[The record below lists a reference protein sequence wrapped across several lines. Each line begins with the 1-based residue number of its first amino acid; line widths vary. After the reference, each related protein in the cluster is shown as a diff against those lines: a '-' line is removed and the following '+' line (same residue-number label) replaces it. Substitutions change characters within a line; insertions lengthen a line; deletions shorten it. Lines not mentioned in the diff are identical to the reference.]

1 MFYRVMPKCTL
12 NGRGL
17 SSRGYVSWMPL
28 LLLPG
33 NVAGTPPTGNVP
45 VRGWHRL
52 VTQEP
57 DYPLT
62 AEPHSVQHTGATLQ
76 R

>member
-17 SSRGYVSWMPL
+17 AGREYVSWLSLP
-28 LLLPG
+28 LLPG
-33 NVAGTPPTGNVP
+33 NVAGIPPTGNVP

-52 VTQEP
+52 VTQVP
-57 DYPLT
+57 DYPQT
-62 AEPHSVQHTGATLQ
+62 AEQHSVPRIHATLQ
-76 R
+76 L